1 MGQRLALKEVDKR
14 VRIRLNKAIKA
25 DGANGVMLFG
35 EQNDYPQLIERLV
48 NGSVTAKAAA
58 NIYAKFLTGQG
69 FTNETINKVVV
80 GRDARGKDITMLSLL
95 RQVADSCAIFNGF
108 YIKRAVNNGNETVK
122 CELVPFKY
130 CRFAKPDDTGYS
142 AKILVHDNWER
153 DVDNGTFYVKDAVPF
168 HIFSGTD
175 SVTIAQMTSASFNGQ
190 IYFQFVDNQFFY
202 PLSPF
207 DAAYLDI
214 DTEAQIGLFKNR
226 QIRDGF
232 MNKIVFR
239 VQPQATKTDANGNPV
254 EDGENEMAESI
265 RKFIGPDGESVLIL
279 EDDFDENGN
288 IKEGGAFKIDKIE
301 TSVNDKLFENW
312 EKNLANN
319 IRKAA
324 TNIPRLLIEIE
335 DGMFSGQSGEAIK
348 QATNFYNALTRDTRE
363 LISQSFAELFK
374 KTAIDQL
381 KGVTDW
387 SIKQLTLT
395 EDGTTINNNPAAA
408 N

>member
-1 MGQRLALKEVDKR
+1 MGQRLVLKEVDKR
-14 VRIRLNKAIKA
+14 VNVKLNKAIKS
-25 DGANGVMLFG
+25 DGVNGIMLFG

-58 NIYAKFLTGQG
+58 NIYSKFLTGQG
-69 FTNETINKVVV
+69 FTNEAINTVVV
-80 GRDARGKDITMLSLL
+80 GRDARGKDITLLSLL
-95 RQVADSCAIFNGF
+95 RQVSDSCAVFNGF
-108 YIKRAVNNGNETVK
+108 YIKRAVTNANETAKV
-122 CELVPFKY
+122 ELVSFKY
-130 CRFAKPDDTGYS
+130 CRFAKPDGTGYS
-142 AKILVHDNWER
+142 AKILTHPNWEK
-153 DVDNGTFYVKDAVPF
+153 DTDNGTFQIKDAVPY
-168 HIFSGTD
+168 HIFSPKNE
-175 SVTIAQMTSASFNGQ
+175 VTLAQMTSESFNGQ
-190 IYFQFVDNQFFY
+190 IYFQFIDNQYFY

-214 DTEAQIGLFKNR
+214 DTESQISLFKNR

-239 VQPQATKTDANGNPV
+239 IQPQPTETDVNGNPISG
-254 EDGENEMAESI
+254 EENEMAENI
-265 RKFIGPDGESVLIL
+265 RKFIGPDGDSVLIL
-279 EDDFDENGN
+279 EDDFDDNGN
-288 IKEGGAFKIDKIE
+288 IREGGAFKIDKIE
-301 TSVNDKLFENW
+301 SSVNDKLFENW

-363 LISQSFAELFK
+363 LISQSFSELFK
-374 KTAIDQL
+374 STSIEGL

-387 SIKQLTLT
+387 SIKPLTLT
-395 EDGTTINNNPAAA
+395 EDGTTTVNSPTTVN
-408 N
+408 